1 MGLLKR
7 ILLFSSLLMVLACS
21 SAPTIIEREIKVP
34 IVIPS
39 VRDSLIELRDTI
51 MVKDTL
57 WFGEVTDSL
66 NKVIGQIT
74 VDFKKKIA
82 SLNIKSRVDT
92 VIYRDT
98 LRIENTNL
106 LPAINGVF
114 TWWEKLIM
122 YGGMGL
128 IFSLLMYLRV
138 KRGKI

>member
-1 MGLLKR
+1 MELLKR

-34 IVIPS
+34 IIIPS
-39 VRDSLIELRDTI
+39 VRDSLIELRDTVL
-51 MVKDTL
+51 VKDTL

-106 LPAINGVF
+106 LPAINGIF

-138 KRGKI
+138 RRGKI